1 MTKQSNI
8 LSRSKTAE
16 NRVVRYLFGEDATR
30 DWKETHDISGVDSE
44 GNTWIGE
51 VKNYTWVTGCGTL
64 WTLMYS
70 AFEQAQGYSERSFA
84 IYIPKNASVEN
95 ALVMFKML
103 NTPVIVS
110 AETFKKILEGTY
122 DCSGEQ

>member
-1 MTKQSNI
+1 MTKQTNI

-44 GNTWIGE
+44 GATWIGE

-95 ALVMFKML
+95 ALVMFKM
-103 NTPVIVS
+103 NGIPVVVS
-110 AETFKKILEGTY
+110 ADVFKSILEGSSY
-122 DCSGEQ
+122 ASGE